1 MRKKKILFAIES
13 LSGGGAE
20 KVLSTI
26 LNHINCDKFEIG
38 LFSLLDSGVNK
49 ENIPSHIKYHYA
61 LPGKGSNSWLYRI
74 KYKLIYNILPLSI
87 VYRWFVP
94 KGYDVEVAFIEGF
107 ITKLFSKSPKSR
119 KIAWVHVDLAL
130 FPWTINEGIYA
141 SVEDEI
147 KAYSR
152 YSKIITV
159 SKTVCDNFKATYG
172 LENTVIYNPIDSKDI
187 LKKSLKESGLP
198 ENGRIRIISV
208 GRLVYQK
215 SYDRLLNAF
224 CKLLK
229 DGADAELIIL
239 GEGNE
244 REELQHM
251 ASSLGISDRVI
262 FGGFKKNPYCFMK
275 ASDIFVCSSRFE
287 GFSLVIAEAMVTGL
301 PIVSTN
307 CSGPNEL
314 LDDGRF
320 GLLVDNDEQSI
331 YNGLKQL
338 AFDATARK
346 HYSEKSL
353 ERAADFDL
361 GRVMESIETLLSSST
376 DA

>member
-1 MRKKKILFAIES
+1 MP
-13 LSGGGAE
+13 
-20 KVLSTI
+20 
-26 LNHINCDKFEIG
+26 
-38 LFSLLDSGVNK
+38 LLK
-49 ENIPSHIKYHYA
+49 
-61 LPGKGSNSWLYRI
+61 
-74 KYKLIYNILPLSI
+74 
-87 VYRWFVP
+87 
-94 KGYDVEVAFIEGF
+94 
-107 ITKLFSKSPKSR
+107 TKSR
-119 KIAWVHVDLAL
+119 L
-130 FPWTINEGIYA
+130 
-141 SVEDEI
+141 
-147 KAYSR
+147 SR

-159 SKTVCDNFKATYG
+159 SKTVSDNFKATYG

>member
-74 KYKLIYNILPLSI
+74 KYKLIYSILPLSI

-94 KGYDVEVAFIEGF
+94 KGYDVEAAFIEGF

-159 SKTVCDNFKATYG
+159 SKTVSDNFKATYG
-172 LENTVIYNPIDSKDI
+172 LENTVIYNPIDSNNT
-187 LKKSLKESGLP
+187 S
-198 ENGRIRIISV
+198 
-208 GRLVYQK
+208 
-215 SYDRLLNAF
+215 
-224 CKLLK
+224 
-229 DGADAELIIL
+229 
-239 GEGNE
+239 
-244 REELQHM
+244 
-251 ASSLGISDRVI
+251 VI
-262 FGGFKKNPYCFMK
+262 F
-275 ASDIFVCSSRFE
+275 
-287 GFSLVIAEAMVTGL
+287 
-301 PIVSTN
+301 
-307 CSGPNEL
+307 
-314 LDDGRF
+314 
-320 GLLVDNDEQSI
+320 
-331 YNGLKQL
+331 
-338 AFDATARK
+338 
-346 HYSEKSL
+346 
-353 ERAADFDL
+353 
-361 GRVMESIETLLSSST
+361 
-376 DA
+376 